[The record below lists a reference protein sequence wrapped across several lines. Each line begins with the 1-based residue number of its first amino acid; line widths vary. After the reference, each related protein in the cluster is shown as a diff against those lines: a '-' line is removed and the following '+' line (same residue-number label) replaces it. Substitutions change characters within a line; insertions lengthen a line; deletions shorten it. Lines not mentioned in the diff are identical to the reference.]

1 MLSILLIYFIGKQFY
16 ELAQDF
22 NKNRWLFAILGVIVY
37 YAIGILLV
45 VVIALLDVAVFEWGF
60 DWENRFGMN
69 LLAIPLGL
77 LADVSLY
84 FFLKNRWKAT
94 VVLVKDEIQDIG
106 KSTEE

>member
-1 MLSILLIYFIGKQFY
+1 MLSILLVYFIGKQFY

-22 NKNRWLFAILGVIVY
+22 NKNRWLFAILGVVVY

-45 VVIALLDVAVFEWGF
+45 VVIALLDVVVFEWGL

-69 LLAIPLGL
+69 MLAIPLGL

-84 FFLKNRWKAT
+84 LFLKNRWKAT